1 MASQSSKYLE
11 SNWEIFRFRCRGPFT
26 WGIYRARC
34 GWHLRFLD
42 WSSFAANRGR
52 YMEEACD
59 ATSGTM
65 AAFMG
70 GDEENVE
77 DRSEAVDIANVILL
91 ARFPLR
97 RWKTSRRSV

>member
-1 MASQSSKYLE
+1 
-11 SNWEIFRFRCRGPFT
+11 
-26 WGIYRARC
+26 
-34 GWHLRFLD
+34 
-42 WSSFAANRGR
+42 
-52 YMEEACD
+52 MEEACD